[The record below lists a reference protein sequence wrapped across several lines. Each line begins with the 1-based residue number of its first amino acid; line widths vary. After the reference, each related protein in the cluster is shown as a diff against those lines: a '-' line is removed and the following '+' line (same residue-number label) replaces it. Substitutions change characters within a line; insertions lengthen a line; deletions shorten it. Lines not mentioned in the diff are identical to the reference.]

1 VINVWFWGEHIQ
13 WWMCSCFHLRFSAVA
28 VPNGP
33 NVGIH
38 LRQRRFTIYNIFQ
51 TVQHFRHDFHYLIL
65 QLSSRQLVT
74 NHINNEYESFTTTI
88 NHSIARKIIVWPG
101 SVHCLLIHLISPLI
115 FSIVLT
121 RYWLLSGNFHRE
133 INDFL
138 SLLETDLVRK

>member
-1 VINVWFWGEHIQ
+1 MTTKIYNLQHFSD
-13 WWMCSCFHLRFSAVA
+13 CSAFQTRFS
-28 VPNGP
+28 
-33 NVGIH
+33 
-38 LRQRRFTIYNIFQ
+38 LLDLTI
-51 TVQHFRHDFHYLIL
+51 
-65 QLSSRQLVT
+65 SSRQLVT
-74 NHINNEYESFTTTI
+74 NHINNEWESFTTTI

-138 SLLETDLVRK
+138 SLLETDLVRKKISVIYLFEPSLTLLFE